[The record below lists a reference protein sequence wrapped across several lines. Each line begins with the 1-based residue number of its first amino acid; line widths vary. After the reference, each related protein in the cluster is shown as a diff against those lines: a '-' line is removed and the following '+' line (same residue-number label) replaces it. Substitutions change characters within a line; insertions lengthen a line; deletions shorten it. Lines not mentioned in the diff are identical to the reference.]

1 MRTRHSFPRDGAF
14 ASLVRIPGNS
24 SGHTV
29 GTPRDDVGR
38 VPNGLS
44 LAQFASVALSDTAV
58 VHGSR
63 PRLKRFA
70 VGAILLVGIPAAG
83 FVALEGLS
91 SLALFARATFVAA
104 RPLFPEEV
112 STQYDSEFGWVAK
125 KSFSS
130 PNMYGPGVG
139 LNTNSRGFRGM
150 MPVSDAVPNGKLRLV
165 CSGDSFT
172 LGWGVADNETWCAQ
186 LASDELDVVNMGQG
200 GYGIDQAYLWYRR
213 DGLTLDHDIHIL
225 AFVTHDF
232 SRMAMDRFLGY
243 AKPRLVV
250 DADSLRLVGVPVP
263 RRDRARFARRFGRAA
278 QELRTAQLV
287 SGLTRRL
294 GTSEGGDPPPPE
306 AGGTRDV
313 FARLVRQLHRIN
325 DAKQSRLVL
334 VYLPGIDDFTNDAAL
349 AWRNATRRIADSLGV
364 TFIDLIPELRKRE
377 RLDVQNM
384 YFGERDEMHF
394 VGATGHF
401 NATGNLWAA
410 ALIRA
415 RLDSLDAPQANAGI
429 DRRKSLGARAP
440 GPSLARGP
448 RPRSSQAPSVP
459 PQ

>member
-1 MRTRHSFPRDGAF
+1 MAPSETEE
-14 ASLVRIPGNS
+14 VRS
-24 SGHTV
+24 
-29 GTPRDDVGR
+29 
-38 VPNGLS
+38 
-44 LAQFASVALSDTAV
+44 
-58 VHGSR
+58 SR

-70 VGAILLVGIPAAG
+70 VAAILIVGIPAAA

-91 SLALFARATFVAA
+91 SLALFSRASVVAA

-112 STQYDSEFGWVAK
+112 STEYDSEIGWVAK

-130 PNMYGPGVG
+130 PALYGPGAG

-172 LGWGVADNETWCAQ
+172 LGWGVADSETWCAQ
-186 LASDELDVVNMGQG
+186 LANDQMDVVNMGQG

-213 DGLTLDHDIHIL
+213 EGLTLDHDIHIL

-263 RRDRARFARRFGRAA
+263 RRDRARFARRFARAA

-287 SGLTRRL
+287 AGLTRRL
-294 GTSEGGDPPPPE
+294 GTNEGGDPPPE
-306 AGGTRDV
+306 SSGTRDV
-313 FARLVRQLHRIN
+313 FARLVGELHRIN
-325 DAKQSRLVL
+325 NAKQSRLVL
-334 VYLPGIDDFTNDAAL
+334 VYLPAIDDFTNDAAL
-349 AWRNATRRIADSLGV
+349 AWRNETRRITDSLGL

-377 RLDVQNM
+377 KLAVQSM
-384 YFGERDEMHF
+384 YFSERDEMRF
-394 VGATGHF
+394 TGAAGHF
-401 NATGNLWAA
+401 NTAGNRWAA
-410 ALIRA
+410 ELIRA
-415 RLDSLDAPQANAGI
+415 RLDSLDAPRANAGV
-429 DRRKSLGARAP
+429 DRSKSLGARAP

-448 RPRSSQAPSVP
+448 RPRSSQAPPVP
-459 PQ
+459 PL